1 MPAVRERKECILPL
15 VRHCLEFFGNKNGLK
30 KRLSQSVCNALQNY
44 SYPGNVRELMNI
56 CERVV
61 VMSETELIDLSDL
74 PLEIVGRD
82 EDFVAAQTGWC
93 EGVGLQQVMNQVEH
107 RILSQVMEKY
117 FNQVDMAEAL
127 GVTQATIAR
136 KMKKHGLKRNR

>member
-1 MPAVRERKECILPL
+1 
-15 VRHCLEFFGNKNGLK
+15 
-30 KRLSQSVCNALQNY
+30 
-44 SYPGNVRELMNI
+44 
-56 CERVV
+56 
-61 VMSETELIDLSDL
+61 
-74 PLEIVGRD
+74 
-82 EDFVAAQTGWC
+82 
-93 EGVGLQQVMNQVEH
+93 LQQVMNQVEH